1 VELQLRLRVLGVRS
15 DRLQHNRPAM
25 IYKYIY
31 FIQKMV
37 YKYNYFS
44 IDHSKIRVTT
54 MMFELK
60 LLIRR
65 TFIGASKP
73 FRAPST
79 SLMPIA
85 IQYVVLIPNNV
96 LNMTLQNADASRIA
110 I

>member
-1 VELQLRLRVLGVRS
+1 
-15 DRLQHNRPAM
+15 
-25 IYKYIY
+25 
-31 FIQKMV
+31 MV

-110 I
+110 KIEYCTCIEILKSYTWFQFP